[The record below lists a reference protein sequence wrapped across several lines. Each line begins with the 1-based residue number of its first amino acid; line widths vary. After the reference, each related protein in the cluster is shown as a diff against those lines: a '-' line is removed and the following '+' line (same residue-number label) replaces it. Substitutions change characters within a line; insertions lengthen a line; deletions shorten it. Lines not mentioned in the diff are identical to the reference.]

1 MLSNRLFTRLFGRT
15 ATASDYRTIAVLALV
30 TLCNVWLVGSRLF
43 ASTFPPNDSKHWLL
57 RARYY
62 AGMQMPA
69 SELPGQFAT
78 HPVSIILLAAVLLV
92 VGVPILAAKLWT
104 LGAYLGATAAVY
116 VTAQE
121 LFSRRVALAAYLA
134 VSFGQYLYLDLISWG
149 GVPNLIAV
157 GFVTLAVGALARA
170 RRTERRRDRV
180 ALGVLVGLGLF
191 AHPPSS
197 PVLVAI
203 LGCAGVGLAVATRD
217 RGILTRT
224 LVDVAL
230 PSVVFLAY
238 VASLWNIFVTYTES
252 TGGHTIV
259 VIWQM
264 LLRNP
269 PMFLA
274 FVVALAGL
282 PILFLRPTP
291 GDDSGEGSESTVTR
305 RLRPVAVGGVSL
317 GWLVGPL
324 ALAGL
329 VTVLPSV
336 RTELA
341 RVTYYLA
348 APMVVVFAVYVET
361 LARAF
366 VQRTADT
373 GWQLRVP
380 GLSPAG
386 AVVVVLVVVVV
397 TPAFFVSLSFYDGA
411 QSYYAIKNEES
422 VSAVVQWVDAQQPF
436 DGRVA
441 GPFYVVPWVKA
452 LTGQDGLT
460 PTPASGSYRP
470 GEAAEREAFRALER
484 VRTEGATPET
494 LAAAQTVIDTYDV
507 RYLVAPNNWRA
518 SRYGSLGARVYETE
532 ALVVV
537 DFAAPPERPAPS
549 PTAGERD
556 PVVTAT
562 VTSPTA
568 SEALEMGV
576 DWDELRAGVRESNE
590 DRESQTPERDEEQTN
605 ADTTVERGRLTAS
618 GATDELSVQLTVSA
632 AGRLEIVR

>member
-15 ATASDYRTIAVLALV
+15 ATAADYRTVAVLALV
-30 TLCNVWLVGSRLF
+30 TLCNGWLVGSRLF

-121 LFSRRVALAAYLA
+121 LFSRRVALAAYVA

-149 GVPNLIAV
+149 GIPNLIAV

-170 RRTERRRDRV
+170 RRTEARRDRV

-197 PVLVAI
+197 PVLVAV

-238 VASLWNIFVTYTES
+238 VASLWDIFVTYTES
-252 TGGHTIV
+252 TGGHTIA

-282 PILFLRPTP
+282 PILFLRSSEDEH
-291 GDDSGEGSESTVTR
+291 GYVSGSTATR
-305 RLRPVAVGGVSL
+305 RLRPAAVGGLSL

-366 VQRTADT
+366 VQRTVDT
-373 GWQLRVP
+373 DWELRLP
-380 GLSPAG
+380 GLSPTEA
-386 AVVVVLVVVVV
+386 AVVVLVVVVV

-411 QSYYAIKNEES
+411 QSYYAVENEQS

-470 GEAAEREAFRALER
+470 EEAAEREAFRALEA

-507 RYLVAPNNWRA
+507 RYLIAPNNWRA

-537 DFAAPPERPAPS
+537 DFAAPPEQSPPS
-549 PTAGERD
+549 PPPDERD
-556 PVVTAT
+556 PVSGPVIPSTPA
-562 VTSPTA
+562 A
-568 SEALEMGV
+568 SEEPGVGV
-576 DWDELRAGVRESNE
+576 DWTELRAGVRESNE
-590 DRESQTPERDEEQTN
+590 ARASQATEHDEE
-605 ADTTVERGRLTAS
+605 ATA
-618 GATDELSVQLTVSA
+618 EPQ
-632 AGRLEIVR
+632 